1 MSCKEDRSTPF
12 WDTSRSENERL
23 DWLVANMTLDEKL
36 HCVSS
41 GGYDLKRLGI
51 PGHNLGGE
59 AAHGVEARNDQ
70 NGLGKPDISTSF
82 PQPIGM
88 SATWDTELIEEAG
101 KVTGTEA
108 RVIANRHNG
117 QGLSRWAPTVDLER
131 DPRWGRNEED
141 YGEDPFLTGEM
152 ASSYVKGMQGEDPN
166 YICCAATLKH
176 FYGNNTEAGRGW
188 KNSSIDPRNRNELYL
203 EPFRRVITKGGASG
217 VMTAYNRINGVP
229 GILNPEV
236 QSILKDQYGLL
247 HAVGDGGAMAQVANV
262 HHYFGLN
269 AETVSAALKAGVDGM
284 SDRPDQVY
292 SAAKKAFELG
302 LLQEKDLD
310 RSIRN
315 TYRLKIRLGLYDR
328 ESRNPYDRLTEKDL
342 CSDHNREISAK
353 IAEESIVLLR
363 NDEHFLPFSVREISD
378 NADITD
384 GADACGAEDTGATE
398 AAGAV
403 GAAESADAAGA
414 SDMVGVMDAADA
426 AGVAE
431 KIALVGPLSD
441 AWYPDWYGG
450 IPPYR
455 KTLRQGLEEVT
466 GKSIPCAEGYDRV
479 IFRVDGKAVALDDD
493 GSLVVGGEPDEFYR
507 MDWGTGNYTFR
518 SVRTGKFLTSGLY
531 DAFEHPER
539 LGKISATAD
548 SPFDWFVM
556 EIFHIEKKEGGTFTI
571 SDRFHRPLAV
581 RPDKTIYAERED
593 GRASLF
599 SMEVTADGTREVVN
613 LAKTHEKVI
622 LALGSCP
629 MIGAKEEI
637 DRKTI
642 MLPPAQ
648 QKLIDR
654 VTEVN
659 ENVLIVFLT
668 NYPYSFTEGGKAA
681 SGLSSDEFSEARRKT
696 ALPGQSAFS
705 APASDRVPQKTRRAK
720 AILWS
725 ASGSQDCGTALAR
738 TIFGLSAPAG
748 RTNET
753 WYQSDDQLP
762 DINDYDVIK
771 GRRTYRYFDG
781 EVIWPFG
788 YGLTYTDFSYNNLS
802 LAMVDPSLIEAS
814 FEVTNTGFMV
824 SDEVAELYAVM
835 PRTRVPR
842 PLRQL
847 VGFRR
852 LHDVRPGE
860 TVRVHFRIPTAELS
874 YYDTISGSMMTEK
887 GDYLFF
893 AGRSSADR
901 QTEKVLHIPG
911 AVPGKRDTARRI
923 RADHYDDYDNIE
935 LTEGEFGMT
944 AVSLRDESK
953 EGKIVF
959 RDCRIEDGA
968 THGKLLLKSG
978 KGCRIQF
985 LAGNKE
991 VLAFH
996 GDTSSYT
1003 ATASFRENSLNE
1015 GDPAPERWPAV
1026 WDEVEFALP
1035 DLEEADRKNT
1045 VITIRMEGDVKLLS
1059 FLLYRPDVNARQF

>member
-12 WDTSRSENERL
+12 WDTSLSENERL
-23 DWLVANMTLDEKL
+23 DWLLENMTLDEKL
-36 HCVSS
+36 HSVSS
-41 GGYDLKRLGI
+41 GGYDLERLGI

-70 NGLGKPDISTSF
+70 NGFGKPDISTSF

-88 SATWDTELIEEAG
+88 SASWDTELIEEAG
-101 KVTGTEA
+101 RVTGTEA
-108 RVIANRHNG
+108 RVIAGRHNG

-152 ASSYVKGMQGEDPN
+152 ASAYVKGMQGDDPN

-176 FYGNNTEAGRGW
+176 FYGNNTEDGRGW

-236 QSILKDQYGLL
+236 QTILKDQYGLL
-247 HAVGDGGAMAQVANV
+247 HAVGDGGAMALVANV
-262 HHYFGLN
+262 HHYFGMN

-292 SAAKKAFELG
+292 SAAREAYELG
-302 LLQEKDLD
+302 LLKEEDLD

-328 ESRNPYDRLTEKDL
+328 KSRSPYDRLTEKDL
-342 CSDHNREISAK
+342 CSDHNRMISVK
-353 IAEESIVLLR
+353 TAEESIVLLR
-363 NDEHFLPFSVREISD
+363 NDDHLLPFSANEISD
-378 NADITD
+378 
-384 GADACGAEDTGATE
+384 
-398 AAGAV
+398 
-403 GAAESADAAGA
+403 
-414 SDMVGVMDAADA
+414 AADDDGKLA
-426 AGVAE
+426 
-431 KIALVGPLSD
+431 IVGPLSD
-441 AWYPDWYGG
+441 VWYQDWYGG
-450 IPPYR
+450 IPSYR

-479 IFRVDGKAVALDDD
+479 IFRADGQPVAVDDD
-493 GSLVVGGEPDEFYR
+493 GSLIVGKEPDEFYR
-507 MDWGTGNYTFR
+507 MDWGSGNYTFR

-531 DAFEHPER
+531 DASEHPER
-539 LGKISATAD
+539 LGKISAAAD

-556 EIFHIEKKEGGTFTI
+556 EIFHLEKNGGGTSGSGSSHKENEGGTFTI
-571 SDRFHRPLAV
+571 SDRFRRPLAV
-581 RPDKTIYAERED
+581 RPDHTIYAQQKD
-593 GRASLF
+593 GRASVF
-599 SMEVTADGTREVVN
+599 TMEVTADGTKEAVN
-613 LAKTHEKVI
+613 LARTHKKVI

-642 MLPPAQ
+642 MLPSSQ
-648 QKLIDR
+648 QKLIDQ

-659 ENVLIVFLT
+659 ENVLIVFIT
-668 NYPYSFTEGGKAA
+668 NYPYSFMEGGKTA
-681 SGLSSDEFSEARRKT
+681 SGL
-696 ALPGQSAFS
+696 PGDLLQEG
-705 APASDRVPQKTRRAK
+705 VRRAK

-725 ASGSQDCGTALAR
+725 ASGSQDMGTALAR

-753 WYQSDDQLP
+753 WYKRDDQLP
-762 DINDYDVIK
+762 DINDYDIIK

-788 YGLTYTDFSYNNLS
+788 FGLTYTDFTYRNLS
-802 LAMVDPSLIEAS
+802 LAMAGPSLVEAS
-814 FEVTNTGFMV
+814 FEVTNTGSAV

-860 TVRVHFRIPTAELS
+860 TVQVRFRIPTAELS
-874 YYDTISGSMMTEK
+874 YYDTISGSMMTEE

-901 QTEKVLHIPG
+901 QTQKVLHIPG
-911 AVPGKRDTARRI
+911 TVPGKRDTACRI
-923 RADHYDDYDNIE
+923 RADHYDDYENIE
-935 LTEGEFGMT
+935 LTEGRFGMT
-944 AVSLRDESK
+944 AVSLRDENK
-953 EGKIVF
+953 KGEIVF
-959 RDCRIEDGA
+959 RDCVLGDEA
-968 THGKLLLKSG
+968 THGKLLLKS
-978 KGCRIQF
+978 KRGCRIQF
-985 LAGNKE
+985 LVGDKE
-991 VLAFH
+991 VLAFR
-996 GDTSSYT
+996 GDTASYV
-1003 ATASFRENSLNE
+1003 ASASFRENSLNE
-1015 GDPAPERWPAV
+1015 GDRAPERWPAV
-1026 WDEVEFALP
+1026 WDEIEFSLP
-1035 DLEEADRKNT
+1035 DVKEEDRKNAT
-1045 VITIRMEGDVKLLS
+1045 ITIRMEGDVKLLS
-1059 FLLYRPDVNARQF
+1059 FRLFRPDPDAHRF